1 MKKYKRRSAA
11 LLSLLVA
18 LLLLPMHVFA
28 AGSIDL
34 NREVS
39 LTISCRDGSTPL
51 TGAPFNLYLVATV
64 DAFGELTETDDFS
77 QFNVDIR
84 GSNAEAWKTLASTLE
99 GYVLRDAI
107 VPADSGNI
115 DAQGSLSF
123 PTDERRLT
131 AGLYLVLGER
141 HTQNDCYYD
150 PAPCMVMLPGQ
161 DLENNLWN
169 YDVSINAK
177 YECSAIPDRFI
188 SRKVLKIWK
197 DAGHQSAR
205 PQEVIIQ
212 LLRDGIVYDTVTL
225 NAGNNWRY
233 TWEQLDNRY
242 TWTVAEK
249 ECKGYTVKITREGT
263 AFMVTNTYR
272 GSNPDTP
279 GKPNLPQTGQ
289 LWWPVPVLLAAG
301 LLLVVI
307 GLMRRRGIRHE

>member
-1 MKKYKRRSAA
+1 MDQKHPMNKSAVVVSVA
-11 LLSLLVA
+11 LLLVA

-64 DAFGELTETDDFS
+64 DAFGELTVTDDFS

-107 VPADSGNI
+107 APADSGNI

-177 YECSAIPDRFI
+177 YDCSAIPDRFI

-205 PQEVIIQ
+205 PQEVTIQ

-242 TWTVAEK
+242 TWTV
-249 ECKGYTVKITREGT
+249 V
-263 AFMVTNTYR
+263 
-272 GSNPDTP
+272 
-279 GKPNLPQTGQ
+279 
-289 LWWPVPVLLAAG
+289 
-301 LLLVVI
+301 
-307 GLMRRRGIRHE
+307 